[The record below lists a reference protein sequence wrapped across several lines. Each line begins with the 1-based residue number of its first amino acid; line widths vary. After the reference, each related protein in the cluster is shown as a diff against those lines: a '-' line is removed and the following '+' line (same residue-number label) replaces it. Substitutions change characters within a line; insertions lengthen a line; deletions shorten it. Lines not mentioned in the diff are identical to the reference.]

1 MRKLATVFGLCIAV
15 SLWAGIAMGAGTT
28 SVVVQPS
35 TDTVTVGNTTTVDIV
50 VTSTTDGVGS
60 LDLDIAST
68 NGSVATVSNTSVA
81 GNPETVQSVE
91 EANGVRIAA
100 TGMDTADSG
109 SISVVSVTLTG
120 KAAGTSDVDLTV
132 AAVGDE
138 SGTAYNVTSV
148 RDGTLTVE
156 SGENATETP
165 TPTPTETETPIST
178 ETPTETPTEED
189 SSSSGGSNSD
199 DGDDDDGSDSSG
211 SDSGDTVTATDTP
224 TITETTPSDTPTTAT
239 ETEHSTK
246 TDTEESTSTQTSS
259 GGPAITPSQTA
270 ATENV
275 EPSGGSP
282 TNLLIG
288 GSMIVAVL
296 GGIII
301 YRRL

>member
-50 VTSTTDGVGS
+50 VTSTTGGVGS

-68 NGSVATVSNTSVA
+68 NDSVATVSNTSVA
-81 GNPETVQSVE
+81 GNPETVQSSE

-109 SISVVSVTLTG
+109 STSVVSVTLTG

-148 RDGTLTVE
+148 RDGTLTVK

-165 TPTPTETETPIST
+165 TPTPTAT

-224 TITETTPSDTPTTAT
+224 TVTEPTPSDTPTTTTT
-239 ETEHSTK
+239 EVTERSTK

-270 ATENV
+270 ATDTV

-282 TNLLIG
+282 TNLLIA

>member
-1 MRKLATVFGLCIAV
+1 
-15 SLWAGIAMGAGTT
+15 MGAGTT

-50 VTSTTDGVGS
+50 VTSTTGGVGS

-68 NGSVATVSNTSVA
+68 NDSVATVSNTSVA
-81 GNPETVQSVE
+81 GNPETVQSSE

-109 SISVVSVTLTG
+109 STSVVSVTLTG

-156 SGENATETP
+156 SGENATEAP
-165 TPTPTETETPIST
+165 TPTPTAT
-178 ETPTETPTEED
+178 ETPTETPAEED
-189 SSSSGGSNSD
+189 SSSSGGSND
-199 DGDDDDGSDSSG
+199 DGDNDGGDDDDDDSDSSG
-211 SDSGDTVTATDTP
+211 SDSGDTVTATATPTVTEPTPGDTP
-224 TITETTPSDTPTTAT
+224 TMTT
-239 ETEHSTK
+239 ETEHSTG
-246 TDTEESTSTQTSS
+246 TDTKQSTPTQTSS
-259 GGPAITPSQTA
+259 GGPAITPNVTDTPSQTA
-270 ATENV
+270 ATDTV

-282 TNLLIG
+282 TNLLIA

>member
-1 MRKLATVFGLCIAV
+1 
-15 SLWAGIAMGAGTT
+15 MGAGTT

-81 GNPETVQSVE
+81 GNPETVQSAE

-120 KAAGTSDVDLTV
+120 EAAGTSDVDLTV

-156 SGENATETP
+156 SGDNTAATPTETP
-165 TPTPTETETPIST
+165 TPTPTETETPTST

-189 SSSSGGSNSD
+189 SSSSSGSND
-199 DGDDDDGSDSSG
+199 DGDDGDDGDSGSSSSDS
-211 SDSGDTVTATDTP
+211 DDTATATDTP
-224 TITETTPSDTPTTAT
+224 TVTEPTPSDTPTTTTTAVT
-239 ETEHSTK
+239 ERSTEA
-246 TDTEESTSTQTSS
+246 DTEESIPTQTSS
-259 GGPAITPSQTA
+259 GGPAITPNVTDTPSQTA
-270 ATENV
+270 ATDNV
-275 EPSGGSP
+275 EPSGTSP
-282 TNLLIG
+282 PNLLIG

>member
-15 SLWAGIAMGAGTT
+15 FLWAGIAMGAGTT

-50 VTSTTDGVGS
+50 VTSTTGGVGS

-68 NGSVATVSNTSVA
+68 NDSVATVSNTSVA
-81 GNPETVQSVE
+81 GNPETVQSAE

-109 SISVVSVTLTG
+109 STSVVSVTLTG
-120 KAAGTSDVDLTV
+120 EAAGTSDVDLTV

-148 RDGTLTVE
+148 RDGTLTVK
-156 SGENATETP
+156 SGDDTTATPTETP
-165 TPTPTETETPIST
+165 TPTPTAT

-189 SSSSGGSNSD
+189 SSSSGGSND
-199 DGDDDDGSDSSG
+199 GGDDDDGSDSSG

-224 TITETTPSDTPTTAT
+224 TVTEPTPSDTPTTAT
-239 ETEHSTK
+239 ETEHSTE

-270 ATENV
+270 ATDNV

-282 TNLLIG
+282 TNLLIV

>member
-1 MRKLATVFGLCIAV
+1 
-15 SLWAGIAMGAGTT
+15 MGAGTT

-50 VTSTTDGVGS
+50 VTSTTGGVGS

-68 NGSVATVSNTSVA
+68 NDSVATVSNTSVA
-81 GNPETVQSVE
+81 GNPETVQSSE

-109 SISVVSVTLTG
+109 STSVVSVTLTG

-148 RDGTLTVE
+148 RDGTLTVK

-165 TPTPTETETPIST
+165 TPTPTAT

-224 TITETTPSDTPTTAT
+224 TVTEPTPSDTPTTTTT
-239 ETEHSTK
+239 EVTERSTK

-270 ATENV
+270 ATDTV

-282 TNLLIG
+282 TNLLIA

>member
-1 MRKLATVFGLCIAV
+1 
-15 SLWAGIAMGAGTT
+15 MGAGTT
-28 SVVVQPS
+28 SVVIQPS

-50 VTSTTDGVGS
+50 VTSTTGGVGS

-68 NGSVATVSNTSVA
+68 NDSVATVSNTSVA
-81 GNPETVQSVE
+81 GKPETVQSAE

-100 TGMDTADSG
+100 TGMDTADS
-109 SISVVSVTLTG
+109 SSTSVVSVTLT
-120 KAAGTSDVDLTV
+120 AEAVGTSDVDLTV

-156 SGENATETP
+156 SGGNTTETP
-165 TPTPTETETPIST
+165 TPTPTAT
-178 ETPTETPTEED
+178 ETPTETPTEEE
-189 SSSSGGSNSD
+189 SSSSGGSND
-199 DGDDDDGSDSSG
+199 DGDNDGGDDDDGSDSSG
-211 SDSGDTVTATDTP
+211 SDSGDTATATATP
-224 TITETTPSDTPTTAT
+224 TVTEPTPSDTPTTTAT
-239 ETEHSTK
+239 ETEHSTE
-246 TDTEESTSTQTSS
+246 TDTKQSTSTQTSS
-259 GGPAITPSQTA
+259 GGPAITPSQTG
-270 ATENV
+270 TTDTV

-282 TNLLIG
+282 TNLLIA

>member
-28 SVVVQPS
+28 SVVVQQS

-50 VTSTTDGVGS
+50 VTSTTGGVGS

-68 NGSVATVSNTSVA
+68 NDSVATVSNTSVA
-81 GNPETVQSVE
+81 GNPETVQSSE

-109 SISVVSVTLTG
+109 SISVVSATLTG
-120 KAAGTSDVDLTV
+120 KAVGTSDVDLTV

-148 RDGTLTVE
+148 RDGTLTVK

-165 TPTPTETETPIST
+165 TPTPAAT

-189 SSSSGGSNSD
+189 SSSSGGSND
-199 DGDDDDGSDSSG
+199 DGDNDGGDDDDGSDSSG
-211 SDSGDTVTATDTP
+211 SDSGDTVTATATP
-224 TITETTPSDTPTTAT
+224 TVTEPTPSDTPTTTAT
-239 ETEHSTK
+239 ETEHSTE
-246 TDTEESTSTQTSS
+246 TDTKQSTSTQTSS
-259 GGPAITPSQTA
+259 GGPAITPSQTG
-270 ATENV
+270 TTDTV

-282 TNLLIG
+282 TNLLIA

>member
-1 MRKLATVFGLCIAV
+1 
-15 SLWAGIAMGAGTT
+15 MGAGTT

-81 GNPETVQSVE
+81 GNPETVQSAE

-120 KAAGTSDVDLTV
+120 KAVGTSDVDLTV

-156 SGENATETP
+156 SGENTTETP
-165 TPTPTETETPIST
+165 TRTPTST

-189 SSSSGGSNSD
+189 SSSSGGSND
-199 DGDDDDGSDSSG
+199 DGDNDGGDDDDGSDSSG

-224 TITETTPSDTPTTAT
+224 TVTEPTPGDTPTTAM
-239 ETEHSTK
+239 ETEHSTE
-246 TDTEESTSTQTSS
+246 TDTKQSTSTQTSS

-270 ATENV
+270 ATDTV

-282 TNLLIG
+282 TNLLIV

>member
-1 MRKLATVFGLCIAV
+1 
-15 SLWAGIAMGAGTT
+15 MGAGTT
-28 SVVVQPS
+28 SVVIQPS

-50 VTSTTDGVGS
+50 VTSTTGGVGS

-68 NGSVATVSNTSVA
+68 NDSVATVSNTSVA
-81 GNPETVQSVE
+81 GKPETVQSAE

-109 SISVVSVTLTG
+109 STSVVSVTLTG
-120 KAAGTSDVDLTV
+120 KAVGTSDVGLTV

-138 SGTAYNVTSV
+138 SGTAYNVTSA

-156 SGENATETP
+156 SGENTTETP
-165 TPTPTETETPIST
+165 TPTPTAT

-189 SSSSGGSNSD
+189 SSSSGGSND
-199 DGDDDDGSDSSG
+199 DGDNDGGDDDDGSDSSG
-211 SDSGDTVTATDTP
+211 SDSGDTVTATNTP
-224 TITETTPSDTPTTAT
+224 TVTEPTPSDNPTTAT
-239 ETEHSTK
+239 ETERSTE
-246 TDTEESTSTQTSS
+246 TDTKQSTSTQTSS
-259 GGPAITPSQTA
+259 GGPAITPSQTG
-270 ATENV
+270 TTDTV

-282 TNLLIG
+282 TNLLIA

>member
-1 MRKLATVFGLCIAV
+1 
-15 SLWAGIAMGAGTT
+15 MGAGTT

-50 VTSTTDGVGS
+50 VTSTTGGVGS

-68 NGSVATVSNTSVA
+68 NDSVATVSNTSVA
-81 GNPETVQSVE
+81 GNPETVQSSE

-109 SISVVSVTLTG
+109 STSVVSVTLTG

-148 RDGTLTVE
+148 RDGTLTVK

-165 TPTPTETETPIST
+165 TPTPTAT

-224 TITETTPSDTPTTAT
+224 TVTEPTPSDTPTTTTT
-239 ETEHSTK
+239 EVTERSTK

-270 ATENV
+270 ATDTV